1 MRNIHDP
8 KEYHKY
14 KSVTGNNDSDNIF
27 NNGTSDYKP
36 TGLGWVVIVIV
47 IYFLISFISSGADGE
62 LISTLLGFGFLSY
75 LFAQWIS
82 K

>member
-14 KSVTGNNDSDNIF
+14 KSVTGSNDSGNIP
-27 NNGTSDYKP
+27 NKGTSDYKP

-47 IYFLISFISSGADGE
+47 I
-62 LISTLLGFGFLSY
+62 
-75 LFAQWIS
+75 
-82 K
+82 

>member
-14 KSVTGNNDSDNIF
+14 KSVTGSNDSGNIP
-27 NNGTSDYKP
+27 NKGTSDHKP

-47 IYFLISFISSGADGE
+47 IFFLISFISSGADGE
-62 LISTLLGFGFLSY
+62 SISTLLGFGFLAY
-75 LFAQWIS
+75 LLAQWIS

>member
-8 KEYHKY
+8 NEYHKY
-14 KSVTGNNDSDNIF
+14 KSTTGNNNVP
-27 NNGTSDYKP
+27 NTNGNSNLKP
-36 TGLGWVVIVIV
+36 TGLGWVVICILV
-47 IYFLISFISSGADGE
+47 YFLISFISSGADGE
-62 LISTLLGFGFLSY
+62 SITTLLGFGFLAY

>member
-14 KSVTGNNDSDNIF
+14 KSVTGSDDSGNIP
-27 NNGTSDYKP
+27 NKGTSDHKP
-36 TGLGWVVIVIV
+36 TGLGWIVICIV
-47 IYFLISFISSGADGE
+47 IFMLISFISDGASE
-62 LISTLLGFGFLSY
+62 EAISTLLGVGFIAY

>member
-14 KSVTGNNDSDNIF
+14 KSVTGNNDSDNIS
-27 NNGTSDYKP
+27 NKGTSDHKP

-62 LISTLLGFGFLSY
+62 SISTLLGFGFLAY

>member
-1 MRNIHDP
+1 MKNIHDP
-8 KEYHKY
+8 KECHKY
-14 KSVTGNNDSDNIF
+14 KSVIGNSDSGNIP
-27 NNGTSDYKP
+27 NKGTADYKP
-36 TGLGWVVIVIV
+36 TGLGWVVIVTV

-62 LISTLLGFGFLSY
+62 LISTLLGLGFIAY